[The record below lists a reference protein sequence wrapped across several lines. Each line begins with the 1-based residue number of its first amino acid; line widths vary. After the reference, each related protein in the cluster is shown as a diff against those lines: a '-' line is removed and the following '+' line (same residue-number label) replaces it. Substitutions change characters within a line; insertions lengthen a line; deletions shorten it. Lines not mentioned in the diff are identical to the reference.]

1 MSAWP
6 VSFARQLVPARF
18 AGVRTCALRRLMAA
32 AALALALA
40 LAALRATPC
49 HGEVPT
55 PADFEAAVDAA
66 RPLGTAQDLV
76 LRTDGLWLELL
87 RSGTPMMAS
96 RRGQDCH
103 IGYSAFVAQRRF
115 QALFPP
121 GPQDQAAAWLGA
133 LVHHEL
139 MHCANAAPAGSTA
152 LAGAGA
158 APRNAMAVWLQEAI
172 ADLAFAHH
180 LDGKLPEAEAR
191 ALITRLI
198 DIRAG
203 AAARDPD
210 HDTAAVLRCYLA
222 HPQRRVEAQP
232 DARPWLPQLQVWQA
246 HCPALR
252 PG

>member
-1 MSAWP
+1 LAEPLLCKLW
-6 VSFARQLVPARF
+6 RLVP
-18 AGVRTCALRRLMAA
+18 V
-32 AALALALA
+32 AALAAVCV
-40 LAALRATPC
+40 TPC

-66 RPLGTAQDLV
+66 RPLAAAQGLL

-115 QALFPP
+115 QALFPA
-121 GPQDQAAAWLGA
+121 GPQDQSAAWLGA

-139 MHCANAAPAGSTA
+139 MHCANAAAARRTA

-158 APRNAMAVWLQEAI
+158 APRNSVAVWLQEAL

-180 LDGKLPEAEAR
+180 LDGVAPEAEAR
-191 ALITRLI
+191 AWITRLI

-203 AAARDPD
+203 SAAQDPD

-222 HPQRRVEAQP
+222 HPQRRNEPQP
-232 DARPWLPQLQVWQA
+232 DARPWPNQIHAWQA
-246 HCPALR
+246 RCQAVRPA
-252 PG
+252 